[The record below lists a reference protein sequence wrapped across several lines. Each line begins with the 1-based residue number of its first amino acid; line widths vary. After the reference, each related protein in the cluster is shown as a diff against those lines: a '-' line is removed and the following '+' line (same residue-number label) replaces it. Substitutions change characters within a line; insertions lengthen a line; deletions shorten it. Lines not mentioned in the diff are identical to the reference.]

1 MEFKV
6 TQATFSNLLK
16 EELIK
21 RQSRN
26 KGYSLR
32 AFSKMLGLSSSFVSK
47 VLSGKK
53 NLSEQTMLSVASR
66 LNLDESI
73 IEDIVH
79 TSSKGFAAIENIE
92 IDCFQYISDWHH
104 YAILECVTLH
114 DFESSPEWFSHRL
127 GITVERASSAI
138 ERLVRLNLLSL
149 DDKGQIIPRVR
160 NNTTISSQVPSFAH
174 TEHERQ
180 LLNKALDAL
189 DEVPKNLRSQTSMT
203 MAIPESRIDEAR
215 QKIIEFQREM
225 MKLLQ
230 RRGKR
235 DSVYHL
241 SISFFPLTHNKNIK
255 KTNETNN

>member
-6 TQATFSNLLK
+6 TQTTFSSLLK

-66 LNLDESI
+66 LNLDESV
-73 IEDIVH
+73 IEDIVQTSPKGH
-79 TSSKGFAAIENIE
+79 TTIENIE
-92 IDCFQYISDWHH
+92 IDQFQYISDWHH
-104 YAILECVTLH
+104 YAILECVTLQ
-114 DFESSPEWFSHRL
+114 DFESTPEWFSRRL

-138 ERLVRLNLLSL
+138 DRLVRLNLLSL
-149 DDKGQIIPRVR
+149 DDKGDIIPRVK
-160 NNTTISSQVPSFAH
+160 NNTTISSQVPAFAH

-180 LLNKALDAL
+180 LLNKALNAL
-189 DEVPKNLRSQTSMT
+189 DDVPKNLRSQTSIT

-241 SISFFPLTHNKNIK
+241 SISFFPLTYNITKKN
-255 KTNETNN
+255 NETNN